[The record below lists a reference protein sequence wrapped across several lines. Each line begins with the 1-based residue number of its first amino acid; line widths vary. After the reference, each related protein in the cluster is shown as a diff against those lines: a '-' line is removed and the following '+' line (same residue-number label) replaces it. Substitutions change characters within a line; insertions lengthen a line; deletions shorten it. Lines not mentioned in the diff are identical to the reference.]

1 MHTLRLPADSA
12 APRATRPEK
21 PPERFPTPPAPRGG
35 REVPEFSGLDRTD
48 GFGRSAASAL
58 SMVGHAVIL
67 LLLVLVPLFRP
78 GDLID
83 LQQRDYLR
91 VLIYDP
97 PPPPP
102 PPLPRGTLGLAR
114 PKPREAAPKLADT
127 PPLSESRLQ
136 APIEAVSEPV
146 IVASDNDAEQAGSPT
161 GSDLGVPEGME
172 GGVEGGVV
180 GGVLGGVLGGV
191 IGGTGTGPV
200 PVHDY
205 DRAPRVLRQTK
216 PRYPPDAFV
225 QKIQGTVLVEI
236 LIDDTG
242 RVARARVVQSVP
254 ALDAAALE
262 AVRDWTF
269 VPAYKRGRPV
279 ATVARAPV
287 SFRIY

>member
-1 MHTLRLPADSA
+1 
-12 APRATRPEK
+12 
-21 PPERFPTPPAPRGG
+21 
-35 REVPEFSGLDRTD
+35 
-48 GFGRSAASAL
+48 
-58 SMVGHAVIL
+58 VGHTVLL

-83 LQQRDYLR
+83 LSQRDYLR

-114 PKPREAAPKLADT
+114 PKPREPAPQLAET

-136 APIEAVSEPV
+136 APIEALTEPV
-146 IVASDNDAEQAGSPT
+146 VVASSNDAEQAGSPT
-161 GSDLGVPEGME
+161 GSELGVPEGME

-191 IGGTGTGPV
+191 IGGTGTGPL
-200 PVHDY
+200 PVFDY
-205 DRAPRVLRQTK
+205 DRPPRILRQTK

-225 QKIQGTVLVEI
+225 KKIQGTVLVEL
-236 LIDDTG
+236 LIDEAG

-254 ALDAAALE
+254 ALDDAALE
-262 AVRDWTF
+262 AVRGWAF
-269 VPAYKRGRPV
+269 VPAYKHGRPV